1 MTFKKVLHTYHC
13 HRLIKSDNILH
24 FLTKQCPFT
33 QNFAKQTKKFYKT
46 KSSQNYFLPLKTPLP
61 KSETQ
66 NLTKSQ
72 FFLGHPVVQRPL
84 EALEDPHNPSKGLK
98 LKDGLKGHFFGTPCS
113 FLLYTK
119 NQSVP
124 VPLHCNITIQQQNTA
139 FDVKVTLEK
148 LQY

>member
-46 KSSQNYFLPLKTPLP
+46 KSSQNYFLPLETPLP

-72 FFLGHPVVQRPL
+72 FFLGHPVG
-84 EALEDPHNPSKGLK
+84 KGGKYKKKGKRVSHTLTQDDIEFLK
-98 LKDGLKGHFFGTPCS
+98 
-113 FLLYTK
+113 K
-119 NQSVP
+119 NTRYDEQE
-124 VPLHCNITIQQQNTA
+124 I
-139 FDVKVTLEK
+139 KEW
-148 LQY
+148 YR